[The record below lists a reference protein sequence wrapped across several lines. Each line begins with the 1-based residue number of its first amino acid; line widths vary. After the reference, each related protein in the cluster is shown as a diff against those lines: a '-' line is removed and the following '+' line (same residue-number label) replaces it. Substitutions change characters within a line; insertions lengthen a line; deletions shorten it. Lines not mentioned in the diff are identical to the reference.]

1 MHWNIVYTGITL
13 LSTDDKHIQKTKNSL
28 RRPPAA
34 SKVQYFPLHLIFRKL
49 CSSLAHKRL
58 VFIKNQ
64 TLTGCAFIWHKLG
77 CTELVCNQGLER
89 ARHLRLISSCN
100 GAVMFIE
107 INHPYWTSCPG
118 HWILF
123 GGP

>member
-34 SKVQYFPLHLIFRKL
+34 AKVQHFPLHLIFRKL

-64 TLTGCAFIWHKLG
+64 TLTGCVINA
-77 CTELVCNQGLER
+77 TV
-89 ARHLRLISSCN
+89 HLSGTNWASQSWSVIKD
-100 GAVMFIE
+100 
-107 INHPYWTSCPG
+107 
-118 HWILF
+118 
-123 GGP
+123 